1 MLKQAEAVSHGRGGD
16 KDEPPSTGDA
26 ETTKG
31 EQARQAPPP
40 PTLAGL
46 LLGMLG
52 NPAVSP
58 EVRKQAEDILRHL
71 QAEARAERA
80 RRAPHRGDFGYGS
93 SKYELGTDTHHNH
106 KRSHTP
112 PPPERDGPTP
122 LAAAAA
128 ASQSD
133 GGRSS
138 MGGISAVEAA
148 AIGRAV
154 PSAST
159 GSGGSGSVVGAAG
172 PVGSPAPVPQQQQGR
187 SGAELLIDVV
197 DGGTTRR
204 IEALHEL
211 GRLALQEQ
219 QRWAL
224 LRCQGLV
231 ATLVTLAGGH
241 ASADAAPT
249 GPTSSSTTTTAT
261 AAAAAG
267 NVANA
272 ESQRLAAK
280 ALAHLGT
287 TDAIKEKL
295 LSHRGLAEL
304 VRQPP
309 LGLDES
315 AVVYLQMLAP
325 LKRR

>member
-1 MLKQAEAVSHGRGGD
+1 
-16 KDEPPSTGDA
+16 
-26 ETTKG
+26 
-31 EQARQAPPP
+31 
-40 PTLAGL
+40 
-46 LLGMLG
+46 
-52 NPAVSP
+52 
-58 EVRKQAEDILRHL
+58 
-71 QAEARAERA
+71 
-80 RRAPHRGDFGYGS
+80 
-93 SKYELGTDTHHNH
+93 
-106 KRSHTP
+106 
-112 PPPERDGPTP
+112 
-122 LAAAAA
+122 
-128 ASQSD
+128 
-133 GGRSS
+133 

-159 GSGGSGSVVGAAG
+159 GSGGSGSAVGAAG

-231 ATLVTLAGGH
+231 ATLVTLAGGN
-241 ASADAAPT
+241 ASADAAT
-249 GPTSSSTTTTAT
+249 GPTTSSTTTTTAT
-261 AAAAAG
+261 AAAAG